1 MFIKVVF
8 NFDSENIYYI
18 NILENEIL
26 LGAMNVQKMMPI
38 TSKDSDVK
46 DCDSRG
52 TIKVIDRPTFI
63 LKTREGEN
71 RAVSPNQR
79 NGGNKYLQIVSCIKK
94 NLNYI

>member
-1 MFIKVVF
+1 
-8 NFDSENIYYI
+8 
-18 NILENEIL
+18 
-26 LGAMNVQKMMPI
+26 MNVQKMMPI

-46 DCDSRG
+46 DSDSRG

-79 NGGNKYLQIVSCIKK
+79 NGGNKKK
-94 NLNYI
+94 VMHLPMFHQKYKILFALYYQLVLK

>member
-1 MFIKVVF
+1 MKIF
-8 NFDSENIYYI
+8 YYI
-18 NILENEIL
+18 NISENEIL

-46 DCDSRG
+46 DSDSRG

-79 NGGNKYLQIVSCIKK
+79 NGGNKYLQIVFCIKK
-94 NLNYI
+94 FKLYLNF